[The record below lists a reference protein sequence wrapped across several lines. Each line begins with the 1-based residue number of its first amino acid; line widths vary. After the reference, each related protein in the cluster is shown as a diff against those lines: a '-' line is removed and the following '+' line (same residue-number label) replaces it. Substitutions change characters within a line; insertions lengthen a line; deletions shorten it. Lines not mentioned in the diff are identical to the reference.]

1 MIQGKNRRLAN
12 VKTRRET
19 GLDYVMF
26 SLDLNTPFG
35 KKQLKEVRPYYP
47 GEEAE
52 LRDELDRVEQM
63 IAFVKQNQILTDK
76 IQEVFMEVKDATLTI
91 ERSGAVTLS
100 TVELFEIKSLLLQM
114 RQLRKLTM
122 EHEIGDYQGAHCC
135 CAAEPSADSAAS
147 EARAENMP
155 AARAEGEAAVDT
167 VPREYFLADTED
179 LLDELDPRRDRM
191 NTFYIYNEFSPKLD
205 AYRTKKKE
213 YEQQIRREQK
223 QAREELR
230 KKYGVQLTPK
240 FDIVVAKS
248 HPDFE
253 MIQSLEELEMTDQD
267 YMSVTLQ
274 LKPTEKIYEFVQATE
289 ELNAEIEQE
298 EERVREMLSR
308 KIAEKEAVLLENCE
322 KMGALDLALARAI
335 YAMKHDLTK
344 PEIVEEHVISFEDG
358 RNLQV
363 EDIIREKGKTFCPIS
378 LSLADGVTMIT
389 GANMGGKTIS
399 LKLAGQIPILAQ
411 YGFFVPAKHAKIGLS
426 NYMQILIGDSQ
437 SVERGLSSFGSEME
451 ELKEILDKG
460 QERSLILIDEIASGT
475 NPTEG
480 TALTKSLVDYLI
492 EKPYISLIT
501 THFESVT
508 ERKDIVNMQ
517 VRGLADC
524 NFTLLNREIQHAN
537 RRDRINIISKYMDY
551 RLYRVDSEAQVPKE
565 ALSIAAMLGINK
577 EIIEGAKKY
586 MK

>member
-1 MIQGKNRRLAN
+1 
-12 VKTRRET
+12 
-19 GLDYVMF
+19 
-26 SLDLNTPFG
+26 
-35 KKQLKEVRPYYP
+35 
-47 GEEAE
+47 
-52 LRDELDRVEQM
+52 
-63 IAFVKQNQILTDK
+63 
-76 IQEVFMEVKDATLTI
+76 
-91 ERSGAVTLS
+91 
-100 TVELFEIKSLLLQM
+100 
-114 RQLRKLTM
+114 
-122 EHEIGDYQGAHCC
+122 
-135 CAAEPSADSAAS
+135 
-147 EARAENMP
+147 
-155 AARAEGEAAVDT
+155 
-167 VPREYFLADTED
+167 
-179 LLDELDPRRDRM
+179 
-191 NTFYIYNEFSPKLD
+191 
-205 AYRTKKKE
+205 
-213 YEQQIRREQK
+213 
-223 QAREELR
+223 
-230 KKYGVQLTPK
+230 
-240 FDIVVAKS
+240 
-248 HPDFE
+248 
-253 MIQSLEELEMTDQD
+253 
-267 YMSVTLQ
+267 MSVTLQ
-274 LKPTEKIYEFVQATE
+274 LKPTEKIYEFVQAAE

-344 PEIVEEHVISFEDG
+344 PEIVEDHVISFEDG

>member
-91 ERSGAVTLS
+91 ERSGSLTLS
-100 TVELFEIKSLLLQM
+100 TVELFEIKTLLLQM

-122 EHEIGDYQGAHCC
+122 EHEIGDYQSAHCC
-135 CAAEPSADSAAS
+135 CAAETSADSAAS
-147 EARAENMP
+147 EARAADVP

-167 VPREYFLADTED
+167 VPEEYFLADTEA

-191 NTFYIYNEFSPKLD
+191 NTFYIYNEFSPLLEE
-205 AYRTKKKE
+205 YRTKKKE

-274 LKPTEKIYEFVQATE
+274 LKPTEKIYEFVQAAE

-298 EERVREMLSR
+298 EERVRELLSR
-308 KIAEKEAVLLENCE
+308 KIAEKETVLLANCE

-335 YAMKHDLTK
+335 YAIKHDLTK
-344 PEIVEEHVISFEDG
+344 PEITEEHVIAFEDG

-363 EDIIREKGKTFCPIS
+363 EDIIREKGKTYCPIS

-508 ERKDIVNMQ
+508 EREDIVNMQ

>member
-100 TVELFEIKSLLLQM
+100 TVELFEIKTLLLQM

-122 EHEIGDYQGAHCC
+122 EHEIGDYQSAHCC
-135 CAAEPSADSAAS
+135 CAAETSADSAAS
-147 EARAENMP
+147 EARAADVP

-167 VPREYFLADTED
+167 VPEEYFLADTEA

-191 NTFYIYNEFSPKLD
+191 NTFYIYNEFSPLLEE
-205 AYRTKKKE
+205 YRTKKKE

-253 MIQSLEELEMTDQD
+253 KIQALEELEMVDQD

-274 LKPTEKIYEFVQATE
+274 LKPTEKIYEFVQAAET
-289 ELNAEIEQE
+289 LNAEIEQE
-298 EERVREMLSR
+298 EERVRELLSR
-308 KIAEKEAVLLENCE
+308 KIAEKETVLLANCE

-335 YAMKHDLTK
+335 YAIKHDLTK
-344 PEIVEEHVISFEDG
+344 PEITEEHVIAFEDG

-363 EDIIREKGKTFCPIS
+363 EDIIREKGKTYCPIS

-508 ERKDIVNMQ
+508 EREDIVNMQ